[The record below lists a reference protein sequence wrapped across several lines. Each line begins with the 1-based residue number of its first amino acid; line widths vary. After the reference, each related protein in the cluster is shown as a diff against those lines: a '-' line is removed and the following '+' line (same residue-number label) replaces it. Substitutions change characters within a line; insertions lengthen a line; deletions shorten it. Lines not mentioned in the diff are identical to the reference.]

1 MISQHNVAG
10 MHLYAKFYIT
20 ENQWS
25 NVSCLRKNYDTSSH
39 MFSVP
44 ILFSTAGCHSPSLSA
59 GGLITEESEGEVA
72 RRRILPPLLCLF
84 SLVSRTLNQLW
95 LIMI

>member
-1 MISQHNVAG
+1 MLNFRSQKISGAMFLV
-10 MHLYAKFYIT
+10 Y
-20 ENQWS
+20 E
-25 NVSCLRKNYDTSSH
+25 KNYDTSSN